1 MSKSLF
7 IVESPAKAKT
17 LSRYL
22 GRDFVVKATVG
33 HIKDLPSNSLGVN
46 VARDFSPSYGII
58 RGKTKVVQA
67 IREAAAGVEAVY
79 LASDPDR
86 EGEAIA
92 WHVAEE
98 ISRGKSQEGLPKFY
112 RVLLHEITR
121 TGLRKALDGA
131 GELDKDRYESQLARR
146 ILDRLVGYELSPL
159 LWKKVT
165 GGLSAGRVQS
175 VAVAL
180 IVDREREILAFVPQE
195 YWVIRARLEGDN
207 PPDFEARL
215 VKIDGTKAQV
225 GDEATARPLIERLRT
240 AAWRVLS
247 VEREEKR
254 RWAPPPFITSTLQQE
269 AFRLFRFSTKK
280 TMSLAQR
287 LYEGVEMG
295 EMGAHGLI
303 TYMRTDSTRLADE
316 AVFGVRKF
324 IEEQF
329 GASYLP
335 DAPIR
340 YKNKKSAQDAHEA
353 IRPTSLDFH
362 PDKVA
367 SFLDKDELKLY
378 RLIWNRFVACQMAP
392 ARYDVTVATIAADE
406 KWIFEATGKV
416 LLFDGYLKLYLDDEA
431 QEDGNDRLPPLRPEE
446 LLKLLSVDGEQQFTQ
461 PPPRFTEGTLVKE
474 LERKGIGRPSTYATI
489 LSTIQDKNYVER
501 DKGKFRPTDLGFVV
515 TDLLRENF
523 ADIIDVGFTAQME
536 EELDRIEEGNAL
548 RPDVLSTFWGKFKV
562 ELETAKTQMKSVKRE
577 PEKTD
582 VVCPKCAS
590 PMVVR
595 FGRKGSFL
603 ACSAFPECKTTLA
616 FQRSEDGRLQVI
628 QEKVADEKCDQ
639 CGAQMVLREGRFGR
653 FWACSSYPKCRGTR
667 PFSTGFACPREG
679 CTGTLVEK
687 KSKKNSTYYRCSRS
701 PECEHVSFG
710 RPKAVPC
717 PSCNHAY
724 MEEKGRGKARSLRC
738 PKCGHSSEIQET
750 GEA

>member
-1 MSKSLF
+1 
-7 IVESPAKAKT
+7 
-17 LSRYL
+17 
-22 GRDFVVKATVG
+22 
-33 HIKDLPSNSLGVN
+33 
-46 VARDFSPSYGII
+46 
-58 RGKTKVVQA
+58 VVQA
-67 IREAAAGVEAVY
+67 IREAAIGVDAVY

-92 WHVAEE
+92 WHVFEE
-98 ISRGKSQEGLPKFY
+98 ISRGKPPESLPRFF

-121 TGLRKALDGA
+121 TGLRKALDSA
-131 GELDKDRYESQLARR
+131 GELDRDRYESQLARR

-180 IVDREREILAFVPQE
+180 VVDREREVLAFVPQE
-195 YWVIRARLEGDN
+195 YWIIRARLVGDN
-207 PPDFEARL
+207 PPEFEARL
-215 VKIDGTKAQV
+215 VRIDGNKAQV
-225 GDEATARPLIERLRT
+225 TDEATARPLIERLRNG
-240 AAWRVLS
+240 AWRVLS

-254 RWAPPPFITSTLQQE
+254 RFAPPPFITSTLQQD
-269 AFRLFRFSTKK
+269 AFRLFRFSAKK

-287 LYEGVEMG
+287 LYEGMEMG
-295 EMGAHGLI
+295 DMGAHGLI

-316 AVFGVRKF
+316 AVSGVRKF

-329 GASYLP
+329 GPSYLP
-335 DAPIR
+335 DSPIR

-353 IRPTSLDFH
+353 IRPTSLEFQ

-392 ARYDVTVATIAADE
+392 ARFDVTVATISAE
-406 KWIFEATGKV
+406 ERWIFEATGKV
-416 LLFDGYLKLYLDDEA
+416 LLFDGYLKLYLDDDA

-446 LLKLLSVDGEQQFTQ
+446 TLKLLSLDGEQQFTQ

-474 LERKGIGRPSTYATI
+474 LERRGIGRPSTYATI
-489 LSTIQDKNYVER
+489 LSTIQDKNYVDR

-548 RPDVLSTFWGKFKV
+548 RPDVLSSFWGKFKV
-562 ELETAKTQMKSVKRE
+562 ELDTAKTQMKSVKRE

-582 VVCPKCAS
+582 VICPKCSS

-628 QEKVADEKCDQ
+628 QERISDEKCDL

-653 FWACSSYPKCRGTR
+653 FWACSDYPKCKGTR
-667 PFSTGFACPREG
+667 PYSTGFPCPKEG
-679 CTGTLVEK
+679 CAGTLVEK

-710 RPKAVPC
+710 RPKPVPC
-717 PSCNHAY
+717 PSCNNPY
-724 MEEKGRGKARSLRC
+724 MEEKGRGKAKSLRC
-738 PKCGHSSEIQET
+738 PRCGHAAEVQEA